1 MVVPRSRRLGVRE
14 LVLRLAAS
22 VAREKIKL
30 TTHRA
35 LVRVMALAPLAAPL
49 LRAGGAALPGL
60 AAAAG
65 SSWDDGGPS
74 FLQLPAAPQL
84 FDGMP
89 ARIANARPCAVT
101 PRRPIAGIKFNTQMG
116 GGGSASLFSA
126 WHAISEVHV
135 IGSLI
140 WLLAHLILFFFPY
153 RVLFFQGGL

>member
-1 MVVPRSRRLGVRE
+1 
-14 LVLRLAAS
+14 
-22 VAREKIKL
+22 
-30 TTHRA
+30 
-35 LVRVMALAPLAAPL
+35 MALAPLAAPL

-60 AAAAG
+60 AAAAA
-65 SSWDDGGPS
+65 SSWDDGGPPS
-74 FLQLPAAPQL
+74 LQLPAAPQL
-84 FDGMP
+84 FDGALSP
-89 ARIANARPCAVT
+89 RIANARPCAVT

-116 GGGSASLFSA
+116 GGGPASLFSA

>member
-1 MVVPRSRRLGVRE
+1 M
-14 LVLRLAAS
+14 AA
-22 VAREKIKL
+22 L
-30 TTHRA
+30 
-35 LVRVMALAPLAAPL
+35 RVMALAPLAAPL

-60 AAAAG
+60 AAAAA

-84 FDGMP
+84 FDGALSP
-89 ARIANARPCAVT
+89 HIANARPRAVT

-140 WLLAHLILFFFPY
+140 WLLAHLLLFFFPY

>member
-1 MVVPRSRRLGVRE
+1 M
-14 LVLRLAAS
+14 
-22 VAREKIKL
+22 
-30 TTHRA
+30 
-35 LVRVMALAPLAAPL
+35 
-49 LRAGGAALPGL
+49 
-60 AAAAG
+60 
-65 SSWDDGGPS
+65 
-74 FLQLPAAPQL
+74 
-84 FDGMP
+84 
-89 ARIANARPCAVT
+89 T

>member
-1 MVVPRSRRLGVRE
+1 
-14 LVLRLAAS
+14 
-22 VAREKIKL
+22 
-30 TTHRA
+30 
-35 LVRVMALAPLAAPL
+35 MALAPLAAPL

-60 AAAAG
+60 AAAAA

-84 FDGMP
+84 FDGALSP
-89 ARIANARPCAVT
+89 RIANARPCAVT

-116 GGGSASLFSA
+116 GPSTAFFST

-140 WLLAHLILFFFPY
+140 WLLVHLILFFFPY

>member
-1 MVVPRSRRLGVRE
+1 
-14 LVLRLAAS
+14 
-22 VAREKIKL
+22 
-30 TTHRA
+30 
-35 LVRVMALAPLAAPL
+35 MALAPLAAPL

-60 AAAAG
+60 SPRRRRALG
-65 SSWDDGGPS
+65 RRRPS

-84 FDGMP
+84 FDGALSP
-89 ARIANARPCAVT
+89 RIANARPCAVT

>member
-1 MVVPRSRRLGVRE
+1 
-14 LVLRLAAS
+14 
-22 VAREKIKL
+22 
-30 TTHRA
+30 
-35 LVRVMALAPLAAPL
+35 MALAPLAAPL

-60 AAAAG
+60 AAAAA

-84 FDGMP
+84 FDGML

-116 GGGSASLFSA
+116 GGGAASLFSA